1 MNIKTFKKIRESDF
15 GEKTII
21 HLDQLYT
28 FALLITGDSQKA
40 EKILQ
45 STYEKAFGFYKYLSK
60 ETNIEVWLFRI
71 MLNILQK
78 LQNSEHVNDDL
89 VSDNKSLD
97 TSALNAEGFE
107 KEFINNSSIALKQLI
122 ASLSFKLKII
132 LVMANVLKFNY
143 ERITDLI
150 DLPLGTVKKRL
161 FDARKILFIKSL
173 PHLKGLKGTKE
184 FQINSEDKKL
194 ITTLIDENNSAEK
207 NDENRK
213 YLKQEIESQQII
225 KKIIDE
231 KIKIEP
237 LRSIIKFKI
246 AKKYAPQLKDK
257 LRNEVSLEKRGLV
270 VGATIAMVILI
281 AVLIFIFK
289 PVVVNPGEFAAQQS
303 GEDNI
308 FIQLQN
314 NYSLFNQELF
324 NENLMLGDAESL
336 KDLLSSSGSGSETIL
351 ISLPG
356 WNFEGFVL
364 TEFKGHKLINLFY
377 ENGNGKILYSYL
389 VPLILIEDTRT
400 FKLTRNLLEY
410 LESGN
415 CYSSRKANTVYLLK
429 RSVNY
434 ILGFAIE
441 KPESKLMIK
450 ICNQIKNNPFKN

>member
-1 MNIKTFKKIRESDF
+1 MNIKTFKKISELDF

-21 HLDQLYT
+21 HLDQLFT
-28 FALLITGDSQKA
+28 FALLITGDSRKA

-45 STYEKAFGFYKYLSK
+45 STYEKAFGFYKYLSE
-60 ETNIEVWLFRI
+60 ETKIEVWLFRI

-78 LQNSEHVNDDL
+78 LQNSEKLNDDL
-89 VSDNKSLD
+89 ISDNKNLE
-97 TSALNAEGFE
+97 TSVLNAENLE
-107 KEFINNSSIALKQLI
+107 KRFLNNSSIVLTQLI

-161 FDARKILFIKSL
+161 FDARKILFVKSL
-173 PHLKGLKGTKE
+173 PHSTGLKETEGL
-184 FQINSEDKKL
+184 QINSEDKKF
-194 ITTLIDENNSAEK
+194 ITTLIDENNS
-207 NDENRK
+207 DENRK
-213 YLKQEIESQQII
+213 YLKQEIESQRII
-225 KKIIDE
+225 KQIIDE
-231 KIKIEP
+231 NIKTEP
-237 LRSIIKFKI
+237 LRSVIKFKI
-246 AKKYAPQLKDK
+246 AKKYAPELKDK
-257 LRNEVSLEKRGLV
+257 LRNEVSLERRGLV
-270 VGATIAMVILI
+270 VGATVAMIVLI

-289 PVVVNPGEFAAQQS
+289 PAIVNPGEFAEQQS

-324 NENLMLGDAESL
+324 NESLILDDAESL
-336 KDLLSSSGSGSETIL
+336 NALLSSSGSGNETIL

-356 WNFEGFVL
+356 WNLKGFVL
-364 TEFKGHKLINLFY
+364 TEFKGHKLVNLFY

-389 VPLILIEDTRT
+389 VPLNLIEETHT

-410 LESGN
+410 LELGN

-434 ILGFAIE
+434 ILGFALE
-441 KPESKLMIK
+441 KPERKLMID
-450 ICNQIKNNPFKN
+450 ICNQIKNSTFNN

>member
-1 MNIKTFKKIRESDF
+1 MNIKTFKKISELDF

-21 HLDQLYT
+21 HLDQLFT
-28 FALLITGDSQKA
+28 FALLITGDSRKA

-45 STYEKAFGFYKYLSK
+45 STYEKAFGFYKYLSE
-60 ETNIEVWLFRI
+60 ETKIEVWLFRI

-78 LQNSEHVNDDL
+78 LWDSEHLNDDL
-89 VSDNKSLD
+89 VSDNKNLE
-97 TSALNAEGFE
+97 TSVLNAAGVE
-107 KEFINNSSIALKQLI
+107 KRFLNNSSIVLTQLI
-122 ASLSFKLKII
+122 ASLSFKLKVI
-132 LVMANVLKFNY
+132 LVTANVLKFNY

-161 FDARKILFIKSL
+161 FDARKILFVKSL
-173 PHLKGLKGTKE
+173 PHSTGLKETEG

-194 ITTLIDENNSAEK
+194 ITTLIDENNSDEL

-213 YLKQEIESQQII
+213 YLKQEIESQLII
-225 KKIIDE
+225 KQIIDE
-231 KIKIEP
+231 EIKIEP
-237 LRSIIKFKI
+237 LRSVIKFKI
-246 AKKYAPQLKDK
+246 AKKYAPELKDK

-270 VGATIAMVILI
+270 VGATVAMIILI

-289 PVVVNPGEFAAQQS
+289 PAIVNPGEFAEQQS

-324 NENLMLGDAESL
+324 NESLILSDAESL
-336 KDLLSSSGSGSETIL
+336 KALLSSSGSGNETIL

-356 WNFEGFVL
+356 WNLKGFVL
-364 TEFKGHKLINLFY
+364 TEFKGHKLVNLFY
-377 ENGNGKILYSYL
+377 ENGNGKILYSYP
-389 VPLILIEDTRT
+389 VPLNLIEETHT

-429 RSVNY
+429 RSANY
-434 ILGFAIE
+434 ILGFALE
-441 KPESKLMIK
+441 KPERKLMID
-450 ICNQIKNNPFKN
+450 ICNQIKNSTFNN